1 VLRQQAALDAVI
13 RPLVRAS
20 WGRVSEPL
28 RDILR
33 LGAYQLRFLD
43 RVPSHAAVDTTV
55 ALAREAGGSRSA
67 GFVNAVLR
75 RMSAAPSTRAE
86 GGDASTHP
94 AWLVERWR
102 GAYGDEAAAALVTWN
117 DTRPRLT
124 VQPAAWPTERLR
136 EAFDT
141 AGIQTE
147 EAPHGAGLVLSR
159 GTPAKLPGYREGAFI
174 VQDPAQ
180 ALVCRYLATPDGAM
194 VYDACAAPGGKSVML
209 AGKGSR
215 VIAGDRSRDRMTKLR
230 DTVTRTGAPVR
241 LVVADALHP
250 PFRNLSWVLL
260 DAPCTATGTMARH
273 PDARARLS
281 PRTLPTM
288 AARQRALL
296 AAAADLVAPGGH
308 LAYATCSLEREEN
321 EDQVNGFLAGHA
333 EFRRDPPPPGTVPE
347 GLLTPDGDLQILPHR
362 DRMDGAY
369 AARLVRVS

>member
-1 VLRQQAALDAVI
+1 M
-13 RPLVRAS
+13 
-20 WGRVSEPL
+20 

-33 LGAYQLRFLD
+33 LGAYQLRYLD

-55 ALAREAGGSRSA
+55 ALARQTGGSRSA

-75 RMSAAPSTRAE
+75 KMSAEPRTDTRDAP
-86 GGDASTHP
+86 THP

-102 GAYGDEAAAALVTWN
+102 AAFGDDAAAALVAWN

-124 VQPAAWPTERLR
+124 VQPAEWPIERLR
-136 EAFDT
+136 EAFEA
-141 AGIQTE
+141 AGIQPD
-147 EAPHGAGLVLSR
+147 EAPYEAGLILSR
-159 GTPAKLPGYREGAFI
+159 GTPARLPGYREGAFI

-180 ALVCRYLATPDGAM
+180 ALVCRYLATPDGAL

-209 AGKGSR
+209 ARRGSR
-215 VIAGDRSRDRMTKLR
+215 VIAGDRSRDRMSRLR

-241 LVVADALHP
+241 MVLADALHP
-250 PFRNLSWVLL
+250 PFRNLPWVLL

-281 PRTLPTM
+281 PWTLQTM
-288 AARQRALL
+288 VVRQRALL
-296 AAAADLVAPGGH
+296 QAAAGLVAPGGH

-321 EDQVNGFLAGHA
+321 EDQVSAFLTDHA
-333 EFRRDPPPPGTVPE
+333 DFRRDPPPRGAVPE
-347 GLLTPDGDLQILPHR
+347 GLLTPDGDLKVLPHR

-369 AARLVRVS
+369 AARMVRAS